1 MFRNSVTLTLDSGE
15 YRLKPTFQAIMDIEE
30 RLGGIIGLAV
40 RAADGDFGLK
50 EMTVIIWAT
59 MEDRLNFEQVGKLI
73 LAEGLAK
80 ASPVVRDLLILCLVG
95 LNTPENSEEN
105 TEENAPD

>member
-1 MFRNSVTLTLDSGE
+1 MFKNSVMISLGGAE

-59 MEDRLNFEQVGKLI
+59 MEDRINFEQVGKLI
-73 LAEGLAK
+73 LSEGIAK
-80 ASPVVRDLLILCLVG
+80 ASPVVRDLLTLCLVG
-95 LNTPENSEEN
+95 LNETG
-105 TEENAPD
+105 

>member
-1 MFRNSVTLTLDSGE
+1 MFRNSVIITLAGAE

-40 RAADGDFGLK
+40 KAADGDFGLK

-59 MEDRLNFEQVGKLI
+59 MEADITFEQVGEL
-73 LAEGLAK
+73 LLSEGIAK
-80 ASPVVRDLLILCLVG
+80 ASPVVRDLLTLCLVG
-95 LNTPENSEEN
+95 LNE
-105 TEENAPD
+105 PD

>member
-1 MFRNSVTLTLDSGE
+1 MFRNSVIITLAGAE

-40 RAADGDFGLK
+40 KAADGNFGLK

-59 MEDRLNFEQVGKLI
+59 MEAGITFEQVGEL
-73 LAEGLAK
+73 LLSEGIAK
-80 ASPVVRDLLILCLVG
+80 ASPVVRDLLTLCLVG
-95 LNTPENSEEN
+95 SNE
-105 TEENAPD
+105 PD

>member
-1 MFRNSVTLTLDSGE
+1 MFRNSVIILLGQSE

-40 RAADGDFGLK
+40 KAADGEFGLK

-59 MEDRLNFEQVGKLI
+59 MEDDLNFEQVGKLI
-73 LAEGLAK
+73 LAEGIAK
-80 ASPVVRDLLILCLVG
+80 ASPVVRDLLTLCLVG
-95 LNTPENSEEN
+95 LNN
-105 TEENAPD
+105 TGTNETD

>member
-1 MFRNSVTLTLDSGE
+1 MVIELSGTE

-40 RAADGDFGLK
+40 KAADGDFGLK

-59 MEDRLNFEQVGKLI
+59 MEDRINFEQVGKLI
-73 LAEGLAK
+73 LSEGIAK
-80 ASPVVRDLLILCLVG
+80 ASPVVRELLTLCLVG
-95 LNTPENSEEN
+95 LNESEN
-105 TEENAPD
+105 TTD

>member
-1 MFRNSVTLTLDSGE
+1 MFRNSVIITLAGAE

-40 RAADGDFGLK
+40 KAADGNFGLK

-59 MEDRLNFEQVGKLI
+59 MEAGITFEQVGEL
-73 LAEGLAK
+73 LLSEGIAK
-80 ASPVVRDLLILCLVG
+80 ASPVVRDLLTLCLVG
-95 LNTPENSEEN
+95 LNE
-105 TEENAPD
+105 PD

>member
-1 MFRNSVTLTLDSGE
+1 MFRNSVIITLGGTE

-40 RAADGDFGLK
+40 KAADGDFGLK

-59 MEDRLNFEQVGKLI
+59 MEDGLAFEQVGKLI
-73 LAEGLAK
+73 LSEGIAK
-80 ASPVVRDLLILCLVG
+80 ASPVVRDLLTLCLVG
-95 LNTPENSEEN
+95 LN
-105 TEENAPD
+105 AAD

>member
-1 MFRNSVTLTLDSGE
+1 MFRNSITLTLGSEE

-80 ASPVVRDLLILCLVG
+80 ASPVVRDLLTLCLVG
-95 LNTPENSEEN
+95 LNAPKNSEENSEEN
-105 TEENAPD
+105 APD

>member
-1 MFRNSVTLTLDSGE
+1 MFKNSVMISLGGAE

-59 MEDRLNFEQVGKLI
+59 MEESLTFEQVGKLV
-73 LAEGLAK
+73 LSEGIAK
-80 ASPVVRDLLILCLVG
+80 ASPVVRDLLTLCLVG
-95 LNTPENSEEN
+95 LNETG
-105 TEENAPD
+105 